1 MIDKETVL
9 KIASLSKL
17 ELSEEEIQLFSKQ
30 LPDIVKFIEKLEEL
44 NTEYILPFYEMIN
57 LEAPLRKDEIKEGL
71 SKEDALKNAPE
82 EKDGFFVVPRVVK
95 AE

>member
-1 MIDKETVL
+1 MIDKEIVL

-17 ELSEEEIQLFSKQ
+17 KLSEGEVELFSKQ

-44 NTEYILPFYEMIN
+44 DTEDILPFYEMIERDA
-57 LEAPLRKDEIKEGL
+57 LLRKDKTKEGL
-71 SKEDALKNAPE
+71 SKEDALQNAPD